1 MRVSTWPS
9 TTFSAS
15 RPRRTNPHK
24 LSIVRYYKLQSI
36 LGFQLQCDRSSMP
49 RAMSCTRKFSGKLPC
64 HWRYFGSLSLALCS
78 LATNFNASLR
88 CVPFCLCWVPPVSRL
103 KFEASPYP
111 HDIEPSFKLETYGSE
126 YHLENLDSPC
136 ASHFHLSIYFL
147 LPGSKR
153 LAMFQHL
160 PTVPNCTTPHYEIVS
175 VGNSRVLAAT
185 RLRGYAA
192 MRLRIWS
199 IWSLA
204 QGFAADA
211 TDWRVP
217 HLKSYWNLVVRLSWF
232 VGGGKCNVEVR
243 WRDLPWLSRCSRRIR
258 RV

>member
-88 CVPFCLCWVPPVSRL
+88 CVPFCLCWVCPVSRL

-136 ASHFHLSIYFL
+136 ASHIHLSIYFL

-153 LAMFQHL
+153 LAMFQHV

-175 VGNSRVLAAT
+175 VGNRRVFRCNTSRAESREHEQSLSGYAAT
-185 RLRGYAA
+185 RLRG
-192 MRLRIWS
+192 
-199 IWSLA
+199 
-204 QGFAADA
+204 
-211 TDWRVP
+211 
-217 HLKSYWNLVVRLSWF
+217 
-232 VGGGKCNVEVR
+232 
-243 WRDLPWLSRCSRRIR
+243 
-258 RV
+258 